1 MRIESSVSMMHKLQK
16 WWEELLYAFKITCRL
31 MLLDVFRMHWES
43 CVIRDLGECKSSYN
57 ALLFFLTLLW
67 MSRAYCDLAME
78 TRQFWLSGSQLG
90 GDGMHDCITV
100 PISLVAGS
108 TLFREETFY
117 FISSSS
123 FEDQR
128 NLKPSGASH
137 RSRRYL
143 KTRVE
148 AERLRITSLY
158 IFSFNCAPW

>member
-100 PISLVAGS
+100 PISLVAVGS
-108 TLFREETFY
+108 AILVTVRVNSLQRGDILFHFLKFLWRPKEFKAKWC
-117 FISSSS
+117 IS
-123 FEDQR
+123 
-128 NLKPSGASH
+128 
-137 RSRRYL
+137 
-143 KTRVE
+143 
-148 AERLRITSLY
+148 
-158 IFSFNCAPW
+158 